1 MSGGERK
8 GAGRKPSPPELL
20 KVPVS
25 IKLPRWLIEWMYGQD
40 ESRAVL
46 IEEALKRQ
54 HKIKPPKQGH
64 NVLGKRTP
72 DLKL

>member
-1 MSGGERK
+1 VIGGKRE

-25 IKLPRWLIEWMYGQD
+25 IKLPRWLIEWMDSQP

-46 IEEALKRQ
+46 IENAIRKQ
-54 HKIKPPKQGH
+54 HKLKPPEGA
-64 NVLGKRTP
+64 
-72 DLKL
+72 